1 MCSIF
6 YSPIDLNLE
15 AGDTKQFS
23 VANIISHTDFA
34 AHFGFG
40 LDLLL
45 AVLRVTAFDSSL
57 TLRFATQVWH
67 LAVPCSRFSIVLA
80 SLSSPQPGHGS
91 CNGQPRALTFLWRC
105 LSRATLLCGLTHS
118 WHFQVPLIFSLSAR
132 TTFVQPLHAKL
143 LYERLPFS

>member
-1 MCSIF
+1 MDQSLSYLHLCRLLCSSF
-6 YSPIDLNLE
+6 DLNLL
-15 AGDTKQFS
+15 AADTKQFS
-23 VANIISHTDFA
+23 VANKFSHTDDA

-80 SLSSPQPGHGS
+80 SLS
-91 CNGQPRALTFLWRC
+91 
-105 LSRATLLCGLTHS
+105 
-118 WHFQVPLIFSLSAR
+118 
-132 TTFVQPLHAKL
+132 
-143 LYERLPFS
+143 

>member
-1 MCSIF
+1 M
-6 YSPIDLNLE
+6 NLL
-15 AGDTKQFS
+15 AADTKQFS
-23 VANIISHTDFA
+23 VANKFSHTDDA

-45 AVLRVTAFDSSL
+45 AVLRVTAFNSSL

-118 WHFQVPLIFSLSAR
+118 WHFQMPLIFSLSAR